1 MPRAHYIR
9 INSKYFL
16 LDIIS
21 RYQIDGLIAADGY
34 VYIKTT
40 KGMYGL
46 KQSDIISYNQIIS
59 HMEPRG
65 YYTVTFKTVLWA
77 QGEKNK
83 VLPLCG

>member
-1 MPRAHYIR
+1 
-9 INSKYFL
+9 
-16 LDIIS
+16 
-21 RYQIDGLIAADGY
+21 
-34 VYIKTT
+34 
-40 KGMYGL
+40 MYGL